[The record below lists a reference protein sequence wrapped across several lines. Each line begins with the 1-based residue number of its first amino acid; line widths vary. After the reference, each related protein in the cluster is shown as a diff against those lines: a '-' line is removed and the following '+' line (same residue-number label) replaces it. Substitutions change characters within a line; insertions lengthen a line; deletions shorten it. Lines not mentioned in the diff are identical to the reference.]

1 MTAMRPGETGGV
13 VLLGWKTRDR
23 ALALLQQECEFDPPL
38 DDNGAEALWAR
49 YRERVNALRGR
60 PLRAAAPLAFTDE
73 ERRLVADFLQD
84 QPSHGGNVRRVIKV
98 DPLGLVAHQLE
109 ITTARSTSL
118 SQRLQTP
125 ADWALEC
132 LCPAPSSERPSI
144 RHAPNS
150 MDVDLPHGEW
160 ALVFDSKLGLVLGE
174 AARCITV
181 TTIEPYFVLWS
192 GYHRTYASVACRPEG
207 EATVL
212 AAVVDDMGVAAAAR
226 SWSCGL
232 RAVRSGN
239 PPIFSDFFNPQLAL
253 PVRFRAKRFTMEIR
267 ARMVAA
273 NVEAA
278 V

>member
-23 ALALLQQECEFDPPL
+23 ALALLRQECEFDPPL
-38 DDNGAEALWAR
+38 NDNDAEALWAR

-60 PLRAAAPLAFTDE
+60 PLPAAAPLAFTDE

-84 QPSHGGNVRRVIKV
+84 QGSHGGSVRSVIKV
-98 DPLGLVAHQLE
+98 DPRGLVVHQLE

-125 ADWALEC
+125 ADWAVEC

-181 TTIEPYFVLWS
+181 TTIEPYLVLWS
-192 GYHRTYASVACRPEG
+192 GYHRTYASIACRPEG
-207 EATVL
+207 EATIL
-212 AAVVDDMGVAAAAR
+212 AAVAVMEDVGVAAAR
-226 SWSCGL
+226 TCGL
-232 RAVRSGN
+232 RAVQSDN
-239 PPIFSDFFNPQLAL
+239 PPVFSDFFNPALAL

-267 ARMVAA
+267 ARMIAA